1 MQRRKRLS
9 LIGASTL
16 ISAGA
21 LLGVSA
27 APAMASPNIC
37 YGDVCANVAAETYS
51 QLFIHTWAFR
61 TTFTGHFEVQTPENT
76 VANSSDR
83 SNVAGGAGPTFALPN
98 NAQND
103 YGDYCIT
110 GWKKLGPGNYTVV
123 GYFCFV
129 A

>member
-1 MQRRKRLS
+1 MLRIKR
-9 LIGASTL
+9 IGVIAASTL

-27 APAMASPNIC
+27 APAMATPNFC

-51 QLFIHTWAFR
+51 QLFIHTWAFK
-61 TTFTGHFEVQTPENT
+61 TTFTGHFEVQTPEHT
-76 VANSSDR
+76 TYNSSDKK
-83 SNVAGGAGPTFALPN
+83 NVAGGAGPTFALPN
-98 NAQND
+98 NSQSD
-103 YGDYCIT
+103 YGYYCIT
-110 GWKKLGPGNYTVV
+110 GWRKNSPGNYTDV

>member
-1 MQRRKRLS
+1 MQRSKRLGV
-9 LIGASTL
+9 IAASTL

-51 QLFIHTWAFR
+51 NLYIHTWAFR

-76 VANSSDR
+76 VRNSGDTR
-83 SNVAGGAGPTFALPN
+83 NVAGGYGPTFDLPN

-103 YGDYCIT
+103 YGYYCIT
-110 GWKKLGPGNYTVV
+110 GWRKNSPGNYTDV